1 MQSKGLLGG
10 AFQSSRSRRWKERIG
25 LKRKDR
31 TKAKHLLQGKIS
43 KPSQRNRYKDWSQQV
58 KPQGQMSSW
67 ALSSLT
73 LIFLFFIQFSFRFHF
88 LVLILFVSWIFSVVF
103 LFFLIIIS
111 LFKKLFSFYISLWH
125 LSLLAFLVKVNKNF
139 KNSIP
144 SLCKLKLVSFC
155 IHFEKLL

>member
-1 MQSKGLLGG
+1 MIIYARTQSFFKETTENSHFIFIKDMQSKGLLGG

-103 LFFLIIIS
+103 LFF
-111 LFKKLFSFYISLWH
+111 FK
-125 LSLLAFLVKVNKNF
+125 
-139 KNSIP
+139 
-144 SLCKLKLVSFC
+144 
-155 IHFEKLL
+155 